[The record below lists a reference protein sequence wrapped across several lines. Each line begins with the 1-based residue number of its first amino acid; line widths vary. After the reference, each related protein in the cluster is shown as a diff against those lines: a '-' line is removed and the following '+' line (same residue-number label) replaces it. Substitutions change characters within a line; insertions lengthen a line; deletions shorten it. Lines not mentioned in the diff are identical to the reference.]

1 MDRLRYDNVST
12 VLTILRFSAKG
23 IIGMTSITGA
33 KIASVSSPS
42 AAHGAI
48 TGVAQRVRIATID
61 ALRGLIMLIM
71 LFDHVR
77 ENFFAH
83 VPITD
88 PLTIAGSEPMMY
100 FTRISAHF
108 CAPIFVFLTGLSA
121 WLYEHPASGPP
132 RDATGFLLKR
142 GLFLIFL
149 EVTFVNLAWY
159 GKVPPTILFLQVIW
173 VIGLSMI
180 ALALLHRIPRWALAA
195 AGFAL
200 VFGHNLLT
208 PITFAPSESGYSLWT
223 ILHDRGFLIA
233 DGAFKIKVSYP
244 LLPWIGIIIL
254 GYLTG
259 PLFARS
265 MPSDERRR
273 SLIMIGA
280 TALGLLAILRGFNIY
295 GETLPW
301 VSGETFVQTVM
312 SWVNFTKY
320 PPSLSFSLFTIGT
333 GCLVLAWFER
343 LDNKMMPI
351 LVTFGSVPMFYYLL
365 HLYLLLLMQTTLVA
379 TIGPTHGIRF
389 GVDHYWQI
397 WVISFALIPILYFPC
412 RAFSHYKRTSS
423 QAWVRYF

>member
-1 MDRLRYDNVST
+1 MTTIAGGNTASAPRVSE
-12 VLTILRFSAKG
+12 IPAAA
-23 IIGMTSITGA
+23 GA
-33 KIASVSSPS
+33 A
-42 AAHGAI
+42 
-48 TGVAQRVRIATID
+48 TRVRIATID

-88 PLTIAGSEPMMY
+88 PLMVAGSDPMMY
-100 FTRISAHF
+100 FTRIAAHL

-121 WLYEHPASGPP
+121 WLYGHPASGPA
-132 RDATGFLLKR
+132 RDATSFLLKR

-159 GKVPPTILFLQVIW
+159 GKLPPNILFLQVIW

-180 ALALLHRIPRWALAA
+180 ALALLHRIPRWALATV
-195 AGFAL
+195 GFAL

-208 PITFAPSESGYSLWT
+208 PINFLPGETGYSLWT
-223 ILHDRGFLIA
+223 ILHDRGFLVA
-233 DGAFKIKVSYP
+233 DGPFKIKVSYP
-244 LLPWIGIIIL
+244 LLPWIGVIIL
-254 GYLTG
+254 GYLAG
-259 PLFARS
+259 PLFARA
-265 MPSDERRR
+265 MPSDDRRR
-273 SLIMIGA
+273 ALFLIGCA
-280 TALGLLAILRGFNIY
+280 SLGLLAILRGFNIY

-301 VSGETFVQTVM
+301 VAGETMLQTVM

-320 PPSLSFSLFTIGT
+320 PPSLSFVLFTLGI

-343 LDNKMMPI
+343 LDNPAMPI

-365 HLYLLLLMQTTLVA
+365 HLYLLLAMQTVLVA
-379 TIGPTHGIRF
+379 TVGTTHGQRF

-397 WVISFALIPILYFPC
+397 WVISFVLMPVLYFPC
-412 RAFSHYKRTSS
+412 KAFSDFKRTSK

>member
-1 MDRLRYDNVST
+1 
-12 VLTILRFSAKG
+12 
-23 IIGMTSITGA
+23 MTSITAGNA
-33 KIASVSSPS
+33 AAQSATVATNAAGASV
-42 AAHGAI
+42 
-48 TGVAQRVRIATID
+48 RVRIATID

-83 VPITD
+83 MAITD
-88 PLTIAGSEPMMY
+88 PLTVPGSEPMMY
-100 FTRISAHF
+100 FTRIAAHF

-121 WLYEHPASGPP
+121 WLYGHPASGPA
-132 RDATGFLLKR
+132 RVATGFLLKR
-142 GLFLIFL
+142 GLFLVFL

-159 GKVPPTILFLQVIW
+159 GKLPPSILFLQVIW

-180 ALALLHRIPRWALAA
+180 ALALLHRIPRWMLAA
-195 AGFAL
+195 VGFAL

-208 PITFAPSESGYSLWT
+208 PINFTPDQTGYSIWT
-223 ILHDRGFLIA
+223 VLHDRGFLVA
-233 DGAFKIKVSYP
+233 EGPFKIKVSYP

-254 GYLTG
+254 GYLAG

-265 MPSDERRR
+265 MASDARRR
-273 SLIMIGA
+273 SLIY
-280 TALGLLAILRGFNIY
+280 LGLGSLALLAFLRGFNIY

-301 VSGETFVQTVM
+301 EHGETLVQTVM

-320 PPSLSFSLFTIGT
+320 PPSLDFVLFTLGG

-343 LDNKMMPI
+343 LNNKAMEV

-365 HLYLLLLMQTTLVA
+365 HLYLLLFLQTILVA
-379 TIGPTHGIRF
+379 TIGPTHGQRF

-397 WVISFALIPILYFPC
+397 WVISFALIPLLYFPSK
-412 RAFSHYKRTSS
+412 AFSAFKRTSK